1 MKSRTKFFDRGIARN
16 FLRRFWPLWTGYL
29 VLILLLLPAALPN
42 NLRYVTEGL
51 RPVLDRTVLESGRSM
66 VGLAFFVG
74 VAVAMAMFHYLYQ
87 TRSCSL
93 MHSLP
98 LRRETLFFTAYLTG
112 LLPLLLAD
120 LLAAGVTALLYMPG
134 GYVTGWALLRW
145 LALSALG
152 KLVFYNFAVFCAM
165 LTGNLIVLPAVY
177 AVLNFTAFVA
187 EGCVW
192 ELLEDLVY
200 GVSGVRGSLLWL
212 SPPVA
217 LVEKLRVR
225 ELTQLVD
232 GQIVYVEDV
241 YCVTGFG
248 LLAIYAAV
256 SLLLLGVAFWLYRR
270 RQMETATDVV
280 AVPVLKPVFKY
291 CLSFGTAL
299 VFATVVNSLVFQYQ
313 VSGWTLAGIL
323 LLLLLIGAF
332 IGYFAAEMLICKT
345 LAVFRGHWRGY
356 AVVAAVLTLLLVV
369 TEADVVGFEK
379 RLPEPKEV
387 QQVYLN
393 GSVSLEEPE
402 NIAAVIELH
411 RHFIEEK
418 QRLEDGN
425 GGYELRLDYF
435 LDNGK
440 VLQRRYTMPLDEE
453 LAGEIG
459 QEWLALLNCPE
470 AVQNRLQQRMD
481 RYMRANGELVKASI
495 VISGGTVYR
504 LRMDDYNGVVWEPA
518 AELSAAQAQALY
530 EQGVL
535 ADARESRIGRV
546 YFYDEPD
553 ARIMSDLI
561 ISIELREEN
570 LKGDGVYAADIVN
583 LNVEMGSTET
593 LKYLRE
599 ELGLEAVSQAEAGLG
614 EYAHVANGGFWW

>member
-177 AVLNFTAFVA
+177 AVLNFTVLVA
-187 EGCVW
+187 EACVR

-200 GVSGVRGSLLWL
+200 GISSMRDYALLWL
-212 SPPVA
+212 SPPA
-217 LVEKLRVR
+217 ELLNRLRVR
-225 ELTQLVD
+225 ELTQMENGVMVPVPD
-232 GQIVYVEDV
+232 AYRVEGV
-241 YCVTGFG
+241 GV
-248 LLAIYAAV
+248 LAIYAAV

-332 IGYFAAEMLICKT
+332 IGYFAAEMLIRKT

-369 TEADVVGFEK
+369 TEADVVGFER
-379 RLPEPKEV
+379 RLPDPKEV

-418 QRLEDGN
+418 QRLEEEN

-435 LDNGK
+435 LADGK
-440 VLQRRYTMPLDEE
+440 VLQRRYTMLLDEE

-481 RYMRANGELVKASI
+481 RYMRTNGASI

-546 YFYDEPD
+546 YFCDEPD
-553 ARIMSDLI
+553 ARITSNLI

-614 EYAHVANGGFWW
+614 EYAHVADGGFLW